1 MPTAFT
7 GNAAYCFS
15 NSLHMTLLGSGA
27 APGTV
32 PEPGFLEC
40 LTGMPFGKTYLPA
53 RRTFWPSAP
62 GFSPEQG
69 GGLDAAIATLGWSC
83 EAWFASGTGADAA
96 GEDAAPE
103 ALSRLREGLRRGPAL
118 LGPVD
123 FGFLSY
129 SPHAAHMAG
138 ADHYVVA
145 LALEGDHLLLHDPAG
160 APYAVLPVADFLEA
174 WRAARVGYKRGA
186 YTLRTDFRSVAPVPR
201 RRMIERTLPLARRN
215 AGADPGGPSTY
226 GGGEALARLASDLR
240 GDVSETMVAHL
251 LGFSFPTAARRTVDA
266 ACFLAEG
273 GRSGASALLDRQARL
288 WGRVNATAAQPHWE
302 DAAGLVGEIA
312 ALERELAASL

>member
-15 NSLHMTLLGSGA
+15 NSLHMTLLGSEA

-40 LTGMPFGKTYLPA
+40 LTGMPFGKTYIPA
-53 RRTFWPSAP
+53 RRTLWPSAP

-83 EAWFASGTGADAA
+83 EAWYASGTAADAA
-96 GEDAAPE
+96 GGDAAPE
-103 ALSRLREGLRRGPAL
+103 ALARLREGLRRGPAL

-123 FGFLSY
+123 FGCLSY

-145 LALEGDHLLLHDPAG
+145 LTLEGDHLLLHDPAG
-160 APYAVLPVADFLEA
+160 APYAVLPVADLLGA
-174 WRAARVGYKRGA
+174 WRAERIGYKRGA
-186 YTLRTDFRSVAPVPR
+186 YTLRTGFRQAEPVPR
-201 RRMIERTLPLARRN
+201 RRMIEQTLPLARRN
-215 AGADPGGPSTY
+215 AGADPGGPTTY

-240 GDVSETMVAHL
+240 GDVSERMVAHL

-273 GRSGASALLDRQARL
+273 GRSGAAALLDRQARL
-288 WGRVNATAAQPHWE
+288 WGRVNAAAAQHRWE

-312 ALERELAASL
+312 ALERELVESL